1 MNTSSR
7 VDVVLAEGQPTQTAA
22 EHATIGTEPVETVD
36 VTPDPSRRTIV
47 LALTKQEGRETAE
60 ALGIEPVAIVTP
72 RSPHASVGIV
82 ADAIIE
88 APGLD
93 RSVVDEL
100 MMNAGPS
107 LATTGGA

>member
-7 VDVVLAEGQPTQTAA
+7 VDVVLAEGKLAEPDEQT
-22 EHATIGTEPVETVD
+22 TIATEPVEAAD

-47 LALTKQEGRETAE
+47 LALTKQEGREVAE

-93 RSVVDEL
+93 RDVVGEL
-100 MMNAGPS
+100 MKSAGPS
-107 LATTGGA
+107 LATTAGQ

>member
-7 VDVVLAEGQPTQTAA
+7 VDVVLAEGKPTAA
-22 EHATIGTEPVETVD
+22 TVEHTVTEPVETAD

-72 RSPHASVGIV
+72 RSPHASIGII
-82 ADAIIE
+82 ADEIVE
-88 APGLD
+88 APDLTAD
-93 RSVVDEL
+93 VIAEL
-100 MMNAGPS
+100 MVSAAPS